1 VTPHEELL
9 HRLALDRRGLA
20 ASLGGGRPCGRLLE
34 VRSGLSD
41 PHHGGRTVALVRF
54 ASGLRVVY
62 KPRPLGLEAAF
73 HGFVTWWNQ
82 QAGHPGLFAPRVLDR
97 GDYGWME
104 FVAHEGCADREAAGR
119 YWERGGALIALA
131 GLLDATDL
139 HCGNVIAHGEHP
151 VLVDLET
158 LLQPRWPGEE
168 RSLLDTGLVP
178 CWIRGPDG
186 GSYDVSGFGAIAA
199 QRYAG
204 APVPLRENVVRLG
217 GELGG
222 AIVSPAAFAQHLLT
236 GFRHA
241 ATVLCS
247 GREDLA
253 AADGPLRA
261 FRRQQVRVMLRHS
274 EIYRAALDAPGAL
287 GSDSLL
293 RPVREPRLLE
303 AIASAEHEA
312 LGGGDI
318 PRFVAS
324 TSSPDWTPHPT
335 LTVRGCFTTSSYEAL
350 IARARRLEPAMFEE
364 QARLLTTALAL
375 WALGGAMAAADSGGG
390 HRSGPE
396 GVAPGVQQRQE
407 DEVEERRPREE
418 KQDEAAHARSVLL

>member
-1 VTPHEELL
+1 VTPHGELL
-9 HRLALDRRGLA
+9 RRLEADRREIE
-20 ASLGGGRPCGRLLE
+20 ASLGGGRPGGQVHD

-41 PHHGGRTVALVRF
+41 PHDGGRTVALVRF

-73 HGFVTWWNQ
+73 GELVEWWNER
-82 QAGHPGLFAPRVLDR
+82 AGGLDLFAPRVVDR
-97 GDYGWME
+97 GRYGWME
-104 FVAHEGCADREAAGR
+104 LVAHEACPDPEAAGR
-119 YWERGGALIALA
+119 YYERAGALIALSGG

-186 GSYDVSGFGAIAA
+186 GSYDVSGFGAITA

-217 GELGG
+217 GD
-222 AIVSPAAFAQHLLT
+222 IVSPAAFAKRLLT

-247 GREDLA
+247 RREDLA

-274 EIYRAALDAPGAL
+274 ETYRAALDAPGAL
-287 GSDSLL
+287 GPDSLL

-303 AIASAEHEA
+303 AIAAAEHGA
-312 LGGGDI
+312 LLGGDI
-318 PRFVAS
+318 PRFVAA
-324 TSSPDWTPHPT
+324 TDSSDWTPHPT
-335 LTVRGCFTTSSYEAL
+335 LTVRGCFTSSSYEAL
-350 IARARRLEPAMFEE
+350 MARARRLEPALFEE
-364 QARLLTTALAL
+364 QARLLSTALAL
-375 WALGGAMAAADSGGG
+375 WSLGGAMADADSGGG
-390 HRSGPE
+390 HRSGSE
-396 GVAPGVQQRQE
+396 GVAPGVQQRHE
-407 DEVEERRPREE
+407 DEVEDRGPRKE
-418 KQDEAAHARSVLL
+418 KHDEAAHTRSVFL